1 MEYVYEA
8 LTIEE
13 CIKLAEME
21 LNISEED
28 FDYEVIE
35 RKGMLRRKYKIK
47 VSPKNNKSN
56 YDGKVA
62 VKNGNFTVTN
72 PQEQGEPAKIFTS
85 ENINLYIDDKKVED
99 FCRITEN
106 NAIRYDIINQEAER
120 AINIVTSNDDMT
132 AIASVKYIP
141 KRVYKLCDSD
151 SVNILNLNIELDYE
165 EYPPKFNEL
174 EIKKILSERGIVS
187 GIILEN
193 LKSLCTANEEGE
205 ILVAEGKKVKD
216 TVNDQ
221 LTILFKDKQKKIV
234 SEDETIDFRNINEIV
249 TVRSGEII
257 ATLVKGLEGKPG
269 ISISGKVIK
278 PEVYKVL
285 QLNAGEGCKIDGNN
299 IIATVDGRPDF
310 KNNTISVNKIYEATS
325 DVDLA
330 TGNLNFTGDIHIGAN
345 VSQGMTIKAGKSI
358 SIDGSVEGSHII
370 SNDQTLIKGSIIGST
385 IEAGGKDFLI
395 QQQLDE
401 LESLKSS
408 MLQLTS
414 TVLEIK
420 EHNLLGPDRSDGE
433 IIKVLIENKFK
444 SITTNSLNLIRLF
457 SRSDEEGK
465 NIGKLV
471 KQMLIGLGPTTIKH
485 FSELDN
491 LVVLADEYIKNIQG
505 KVNIPADISINY
517 CQDSTISS
525 SGNIYL
531 NGKGQYISH
540 LTCSGSIIF
549 TQNGSVCRGGYLKA
563 ENEIRCKTIGSTG
576 GVKTK
581 ASVSKS
587 GHIYA
592 DIAYHNTIF
601 AIGER
606 EIVVEEPSRD
616 IHVYMDELGDIIID
630 KFRL

>member
-13 CIKLAEME
+13 CIKLAEAE
-21 LNISEED
+21 LNISAED

-35 RKGMLRRKYKIK
+35 KKGMLRRKYKIR
-47 VSPKNNKSN
+47 VSPKNNTSN
-56 YDGKVA
+56 CDGKVA
-62 VKNGNFTVTN
+62 VKDGSFIVTN
-72 PQEQGEPAKIFTS
+72 PLEKGAPAKIFTS
-85 ENINLYIDDKKVED
+85 ENINLYVDNKKVED
-99 FCRITEN
+99 FCSITEN
-106 NAIRYDIINQEAER
+106 NSIRYDIINQEAKRE
-120 AINIVTSNDDMT
+120 INIVKSDDDMT
-132 AIASVKYIP
+132 AMASVKYIP
-141 KRVYKLCDSD
+141 KRVYRLRDSE
-151 SVNILNLNIELDYE
+151 SVSVLNLNIELDYE

-174 EIKKILSERGIVS
+174 EIKKVLSERGIVS

-193 LKSLCTANEEGE
+193 LKSLCAGDEPGE
-205 ILVAEGKKVKD
+205 ILVAEGKRVKD
-216 TVNDQ
+216 TVQDQ
-221 LTILFKDKQKKIV
+221 LTMLFKDKQKRTV
-234 SEDETIDFRNINEIV
+234 SEDETIDFRNINQIV
-249 TVRSGEII
+249 TVQSGEII
-257 ATLVKGLEGKPG
+257 AKLVKGSEGKPG
-269 ISISGKVIK
+269 ISISGKIIK
-278 PEVYKVL
+278 AEKYKEL
-285 QLNAGEGCKIDGNN
+285 QLNAGEGCKIDGGD
-299 IIATVDGRPDF
+299 IIATADGRPDF
-310 KNNTISVNKIYEATS
+310 RNNIISVNKIYEATS
-325 DVDLA
+325 DVNLA
-330 TGNLNFTGDIHIGAN
+330 SGNLNFTGDIHIGAN

-358 SIDGSVEGSHII
+358 TIDGSVEGSHII

-385 IEAGGKDFLI
+385 IEAGGKDFII
-395 QQQLDE
+395 QQQIDE
-401 LESLKSS
+401 LENLKSS
-408 MLQLTS
+408 MVQLTS

-420 EHNLLGPDRSDGE
+420 EHNLLGLDRSDGE

-444 SITTNSLNLIRLF
+444 GITTNSLNIIRLF
-457 SRSDEEGK
+457 SKSDEQGK
-465 NIGKLV
+465 NLGMLV

-485 FSELDN
+485 FSELDK
-491 LVVLADEYIKNIQG
+491 LVVLADEYIKEIKG
-505 KVNIPADISINY
+505 KVNIPADIIINY

-540 LTCSGSIIF
+540 LTCNGSIVF
-549 TQNGSVCRGGYLKA
+549 TQNGSVSRGGYLKA

-606 EIVVEEPSRD
+606 EIVLEEPSRD
-616 IHVYMDELGDIIID
+616 VHVYMDELGDIIID

>member
-8 LTIEE
+8 LTIDE
-13 CIKLAEME
+13 CIKLAEAE
-21 LNISEED
+21 LNISAED

-35 RKGMLRRKYKIK
+35 KKGMLRRKYKIR
-47 VSPKNNKSN
+47 VSPKNNTSN
-56 YDGKVA
+56 YDGKVS
-62 VKNGNFTVTN
+62 VKNGNFIVTN
-72 PQEQGEPAKIFTS
+72 PQEQGTPAKIFIS
-85 ENINLYIDDKKVED
+85 KDINLYIDDKKVED
-99 FCRITEN
+99 FCSITEN
-106 NAIRYDIINQEAER
+106 NSIRYDIINQEAKREL
-120 AINIVTSNDDMT
+120 NIVKSDDDMT
-132 AIASVKYIP
+132 AMASVKYVP
-141 KRVYKLCDSD
+141 KRVYKLCDSENV
-151 SVNILNLNIELDYE
+151 SVLNLNIELEYE

-174 EIKKILSERGIVS
+174 EIKKVLTERGIVS
-187 GIILEN
+187 GVILEN
-193 LKSLCTANEEGE
+193 LKTLCTGNEQGE
-205 ILVAEGKKVKD
+205 ILIAEGKKVKE
-216 TVNDQ
+216 TVQDR
-221 LTILFKDKQKKIV
+221 LTILFKDKQKRIV
-234 SEDETIDFRNINEIV
+234 SEDETIDFRNMNQIV
-249 TVRSGEII
+249 TVQSGEII
-257 ATLVKGLEGKPG
+257 ATLIKGSEGKPG
-269 ISISGKVIK
+269 INISGKVIK
-278 PEVYKVL
+278 PEKYKEL
-285 QLNAGEGCKIDGNN
+285 QLNAGEGCKIDGSN
-299 IIATVDGRPDF
+299 IIAIEDGRPDF

-325 DVDLA
+325 DVNLA
-330 TGNLNFTGDIHIGAN
+330 SGNLNFTGDIHIGAN

-401 LESLKSS
+401 LENLKSS

-420 EHNLLGPDRSDGE
+420 EHNLLGIDRSDGE

-444 SITTNSLNLIRLF
+444 SITTNSLNIIRLF
-457 SRSDEEGK
+457 SKSDEEGR
-465 NIGKLV
+465 NIGRIV
-471 KQMLIGLGPTTIKH
+471 KQMLVGLGPTTIKH
-485 FSELDN
+485 FSELDK

-549 TQNGSVCRGGYLKA
+549 TQNGSVSRGGYLKA

-581 ASVSKS
+581 ASVSKNGS
-587 GHIYA
+587 IYA

-606 EIVVEEPSRD
+606 EIVLEEPSRD